1 MELLL
6 HNNISEEQTLWWNL
20 YSVTMPPMGLTY
32 NEWVIVVNISYT
44 DATNGFNIQWM
55 SDCC

>member
-1 MELLL
+1 ML
-6 HNNISEEQTLWWNL
+6 
-20 YSVTMPPMGLTY
+20 MPPMGLAY

-44 DATNGFNIQWM
+44 DATNGFIIPWM

>member
-1 MELLL
+1 
-6 HNNISEEQTLWWNL
+6 
-20 YSVTMPPMGLTY
+20 MPPMGLAY

-44 DATNGFNIQWM
+44 DTNGLIIQWM

>member
-1 MELLL
+1 
-6 HNNISEEQTLWWNL
+6 
-20 YSVTMPPMGLTY
+20 MPPMGLAY
-32 NEWVIVVNISYT
+32 NEWVIGVNISYI